1 MNREQLRV
9 GMISWA
15 HVHAEFRAKA
25 LSEIPAARI
34 VAISDDDE
42 RRGREASAR
51 FGVADFT
58 TDWRRIVERDD
69 VDVVFVHSE
78 NALHADQVVA
88 AAQAGKDV
96 FCEKPIA
103 TDLADADRMVDA
115 VDRAGVDGTA
125 AFVSRFS
132 QEAERAKKI
141 VDSGVLGEI
150 VNARALIGL
159 AGIAEIGCP
168 PSMVSWMLDPGLGGG
183 GAWIDEGSHAVDL
196 LRHLVGDIDAV
207 SAFAARRVK
216 TALDVEDVAVAI
228 VSFENGALGEIATS
242 WSLAVDIGMR
252 NSIELYG
259 SKGTLVVS
267 PTSRFPSVELYT
279 EDLPPELRGWV
290 SPHIR
295 PDVSEPHDY
304 ASWPPHVH
312 HYKREVASYVERWLR
327 AETPYGPTMHDGR
340 ACVEVI
346 RAGYRAAALREVV
359 DLPIERTGEGVV
371 ATAVS

>member
-1 MNREQLRV
+1 MSKELRV

-25 LSEIPAARI
+25 LSEIPGVRI

-42 RRGREASAR
+42 QRGRDAASR
-51 FGVADFT
+51 FGVPEFT
-58 TDWRRIVERDD
+58 SDWRRVVERDD
-69 VDVVFVHSE
+69 IDVVFVHSE
-78 NALHADQVVA
+78 NALHADQVEA
-88 AAQAGKDV
+88 AADAGKDV

-103 TDLADADRMVDA
+103 TTIADADRMVAA
-115 VDRAGVDGTA
+115 VERAGVEGTA

-168 PSMVSWMLDPGLGGG
+168 PSMVDWMLDPILGGG

-196 LRHLVGDIDAV
+196 LRHFVGDVTAV
-207 SAFAARRVK
+207 CSLSARRVK
-216 TALDVEDVAVAI
+216 VALDVEDVAVA
-228 VSFENGALGEIATS
+228 VLSFESGALGEIATS

-267 PTSRFPSVELYT
+267 PTSRFPRVDLYT
-279 EDLPPELRGWV
+279 EDLPPELRGWI

-304 ASWPPHVH
+304 SSWPPHVH
-312 HYKREVASYVERWLR
+312 HYKREVASYAERWLR
-327 AETPYGPTMHDGR
+327 GEKPYGPTLHDGR
-340 ACVEVI
+340 ACLEVI
-346 RAGYRAAALREVV
+346 RAGYEAAALRRVV
-359 DLPIERTGEGVV
+359 DLPLARAGEEVV
-371 ATAVS
+371 ATTLS